1 MRSITDHLKR
11 IRKEAVQNDFITFAW
26 LLYSILLIIFFVG
39 IGYEA
44 IFYLSS
50 SIRLFILKTI
60 LISGLL
66 IILFVFII
74 NVLIE
79 QNKIKRYSW
88 SKLARSAGK
97 LAFPKSDVIIN
108 AFQLEKSNSPIESN
122 SLSNSYIDGISK
134 KLNRLNLKKLFPT
147 KLSEFWKMINLLILS
162 LGMIIIVLFWNSTSN
177 AMIRWGHPYHEFEV
191 PKPFYIEG
199 ITRNIHLLGGES
211 SPLNFKAFGQVP
223 DSLYLEL
230 IPSSNDTSILFIM
243 NKDSNGLYTYEVE
256 EVYEDYRYRAYS
268 PAEYFW
274 QAWDKIITPY
284 YYISVTDRP
293 IMEEFTIKIS
303 PPDYSGLPISIQK
316 ANQSDVNALIGTSI
330 RIDLKSNRKLKNG
343 YLSLNKQKTPL
354 KIKGKRAAGGFIFKE
369 DALLTIL
376 LEDHRGITNQN
387 PIPYH
392 LQIIPDL
399 KPEMSIIQPQ
409 PLLEL
414 GTEQLIPIQ
423 IKIEDDFGFSTLQIG
438 YEIKRPSY
446 IENQSQISI
455 FPIYISDPK
464 VLSQE
469 IKSIWKLNE
478 YNLMPEDEVH
488 YHFELYDND
497 KVSGPKKSISNTY
510 IARLP
515 SLGDL
520 FASIEE
526 KEDKMVDDLIMSSNE
541 IDKIQDQLKNLELEM
556 LKSDKIDWAQKQQ
569 IEETLSKIQEE
580 TEALKNIAESM
591 EAINQAAEKH
601 ELFSNELMLKFSELR
616 ELVNEILDPELMNDL
631 DEIKKALDKMNT
643 KELMKAMENLSSNL
657 DNVEQQLDRFLDIFK
672 RIKAEQKL
680 NETVQR
686 LDKLVEQQE
695 QINDKIQELNSESD
709 KNLLEQLS
717 FDEKRNSNEFSN
729 IREIMEEA
737 ANAMGEFDKESSQA
751 LEDLERSRAANETE
765 SLMNQTIRQ
774 LQKNRK
780 EMAKQKSA
788 SALGNIKNIQSEMN
802 EIKNQFE
809 KNTTQEMTLKFQK
822 IMKDLLELSK
832 NQESLEKIT
841 KSMPR
846 NSQRLGE
853 MAGKQQFIQN
863 QLTKIVSEIIELSKK
878 TFAVT
883 PKIGQGMGMAN
894 NHMEEAKKRLA
905 ERNGRGAANNQK
917 SAMEGLN
924 SAILAV
930 SQSMNQMQST
940 GSASG
945 FEQFLKRMQQMSGQ
959 QQGINNESMQLALG
973 QLSSS
978 IKEGLMGRLLSQQQ
992 QVQKNLQQLMNE
1004 SKKSGEDG
1012 LGDLQGISKEIEDVI
1027 NDFQKRRYNQQTKE
1041 RQQRIL
1047 SRMLDSQKSM
1057 TQRGFKEERKA
1068 ETANEIIYEGP
1079 SGLPLDYGQRRNLA
1093 MEALNQS
1100 LKAGYSRDY
1109 QTMIRRYFNS
1119 LSKIEQINTKIDST
1133 INE

>member
-147 KLSEFWKMINLLILS
+147 RLSEFWKMINLLILS
-162 LGMIIIVLFWNSTSN
+162 LGMIMIVLFWNSTSN
-177 AMIRWGHPYHEFEV
+177 AIIRWGHPYHEFEV

-751 LEDLERSRAANETE
+751 LEDLERSRTANETE

-841 KSMPR
+841 RSMPR